1 MARVVGASILEFSRR
16 RNTRIV
22 CKVSV
27 YQSVVKVVESMKSG
41 RYRLREMGVKA
52 YLYGRAA

>member
-1 MARVVGASILEFSRR
+1 MGASILEFSRR
-16 RNTRIV
+16 RDTRIV

-27 YQSVVKVVESMKSG
+27 YQSVVKVVESRESG